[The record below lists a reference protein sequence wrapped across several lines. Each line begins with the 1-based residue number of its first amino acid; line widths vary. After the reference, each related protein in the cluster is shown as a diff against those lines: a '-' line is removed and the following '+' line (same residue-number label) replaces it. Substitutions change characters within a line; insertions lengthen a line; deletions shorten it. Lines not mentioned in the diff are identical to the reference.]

1 MAVIH
6 YDIDDQF
13 NPGNIAAAE
22 KAREED
28 IQWRKTYGKQMKGYK
43 YICELPELDEEPIE
57 V

>member
-22 KAREED
+22 KARQQD
-28 IQWRKTYGKQMKGYK
+28 IEWEKKFRKEYNGYK